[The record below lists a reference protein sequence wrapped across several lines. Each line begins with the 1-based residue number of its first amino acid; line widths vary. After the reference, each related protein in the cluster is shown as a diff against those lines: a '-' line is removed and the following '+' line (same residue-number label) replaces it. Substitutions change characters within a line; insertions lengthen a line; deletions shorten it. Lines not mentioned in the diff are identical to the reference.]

1 MKKMIVCGLVST
13 LLLFTSCVEW
23 SFSRKMKPSENVVE
37 KEMKM
42 APFERV
48 NLDAMGHVKIVQTQ
62 GNDYRVVL
70 SAPDNY
76 MDLFEFKVDDGEME
90 MDFADGTVGDI
101 EVKDVIVTIYTPRLI
116 EVENEGLC
124 TLTIDSLKSRL
135 LKVENSGVGAMKL
148 RGLNVEK
155 IAVDCSGVGGIN
167 LEGRAVWANLEC
179 SGVGGIDAKKLKARR
194 VKADVSGVG
203 GLECYASDSL
213 KASVSGVGA
222 LKYAGKPKVKKLDES
237 GVGKISEL

>member
-23 SFSRKMKPSENVVE
+23 KVSRSVKPSENVAE

-42 APFERV
+42 SPFERV

-76 MDLFEFKVDDGEME
+76 LNLYEFEVNDGELE
-90 MDFADGTVGDI
+90 MDFAESVSDL
-101 EVKDVIVTIYTPRLI
+101 EVKDVNITIYTPRLI
-116 EVENEGLC
+116 EVENDGLC
-124 TLTIDSLKSRL
+124 TLVIDSLKSRL

>member
-23 SFSRKMKPSENVVE
+23 KISNQMKPSENVAE

-42 APFERV
+42 SPFEKV
-48 NLDAMGHVKIVQTQ
+48 SLDAMGHVKIVQSQ
-62 GNDYRVVL
+62 GNDYRVVW

-76 MDLFEFKVDDGEME
+76 LDLFEFEVNDGEME
-90 MDFADGTVGDI
+90 MDFAESVGNL
-101 EVKDVIVTIYTPRLI
+101 EVKDVNVTIYTPRLI

-124 TLTIDSLKSRL
+124 TLVIDSLKSKL

-148 RGLNVEK
+148 RGLNVDK

-167 LEGRAVWANLEC
+167 LEGRAIWANLEC
-179 SGVGGIDAKKLKARR
+179 SGVGGIDARNLKARR
-194 VKADVSGVG
+194 VKGDVSGVG
-203 GLECYASDSL
+203 GIDCYASDSL